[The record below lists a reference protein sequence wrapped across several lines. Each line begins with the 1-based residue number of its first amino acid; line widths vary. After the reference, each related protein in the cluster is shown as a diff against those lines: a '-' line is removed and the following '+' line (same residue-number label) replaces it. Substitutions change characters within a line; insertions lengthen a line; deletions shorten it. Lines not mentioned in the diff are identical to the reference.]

1 MKLHI
6 IGDGVF
12 GNFLREIFSPFVE
25 FSPAADNV
33 VLAVPIEAYEEVA
46 AQYLGKHLINVCSV
60 QRDSNNIC
68 LQFSDQVTGIH
79 PLFGPRSP
87 IENRVAVLTHRCE
100 QTPELQAL
108 FEKLGAEVCDE
119 LPDGRS
125 IDGEL
130 HDRMMA
136 DTHLAGLQQLATLK
150 KIVENSAW
158 VPKKFI
164 PASFQR
170 LQNFVEQSGDFSPG
184 TLSSIQAN
192 PYAEK
197 EYATEE

>member
-1 MKLHI
+1 MKIKI

-12 GNFLREIFSPFVE
+12 GNFLKEIFTPFVE
-25 FSPAADNV
+25 FYDDAEHV
-33 VLAVPIEAYEEVA
+33 FLAVPIEAYAEVA
-46 AQYLGKHLINVCSV
+46 AANKGKHLINVCSV
-60 QRDSNNIC
+60 QHASNKIC
-68 LQFSDQVTGIH
+68 LEYSESVTGIH

-87 IENRVAVLTHRCE
+87 KVSRVSLLTRNCE
-100 QTPELQAL
+100 KSKEVIAL
-108 FEKLGAEVCDE
+108 FEELGSEVCE
-119 LPDGRS
+119 KLPDGQM

-136 DTHLAGLQQLATLK
+136 ATHLAGLRQLENLK
-150 KIVENSAW
+150 EIVEKSAW

-184 TLSSIQAN
+184 TLSSIESN
-192 PYAEK
+192 PFSEK
-197 EYATEE
+197 